1 MMGWR
6 VFIQKTALAMAS
18 NYQSILTAWKNKT
31 FEPIYLL
38 YGEEEYFI
46 DDLIKY
52 AENNILDEG
61 EKAFNQ
67 ITLYGKEINYQNILD
82 NAYQFPMM
90 AAHRL
95 VIVKELQE
103 MRDVDGL
110 EIYFQKP
117 SEQTI
122 LILAHKHKKFDGRKK
137 IWKTAV
143 KNSVAFESKKI
154 YENKIPPFISKQ
166 LGDKGFK
173 INPRAAQMMGTYL
186 GNDLSKIMNEINKL
200 VISKAGTNE
209 INEDDIHEQIGIS
222 KDYNVFELMNALGK
236 KDELNSY
243 RIANY
248 FGDNPKKVNI
258 VPILGALIGYFQKVT
273 ITKENINLSP
283 SDLAKKVGVAPYF
296 LNQYTEA
303 ARNYSAQQLRH
314 AFRVLYNI
322 DLKSKGIGSV
332 GTAQKELLR
341 ELIFGLIA

>member
-1 MMGWR
+1 
-6 VFIQKTALAMAS
+6 MAS
-18 NYQSILTAWKNKT
+18 NYQSILSDWKKKN
-31 FEPIYLL
+31 FAPIYLL
-38 YGEEEYFI
+38 YGEEEFFI

-52 AENNILDEG
+52 AENNILDES

-67 ITLYGKEINYQNILD
+67 ITLYGKEIGYKNILD

-90 AAHRL
+90 ASRRL

-110 EIYFQKP
+110 EIYFEKP

-154 YENKIPPFISKQ
+154 YENKLPPFITKQ
-166 LGDKGFK
+166 FVEKGFN

-200 VISKAGTNE
+200 VISKAGAKE
-209 INEDDIHEQIGIS
+209 ITEDDIHDQIGIS

-236 KDELNSY
+236 KDTLHSY

-258 VPILGALIGYFQKVT
+258 VPILGALIGFYQKVSVA
-273 ITKENINLSP
+273 KENLNLSP
-283 SDLAKKVGVAPYF
+283 SDLAKKVGVSPYF

-303 ARNYSAQQLRH
+303 ARNYTAIQLRQ
-314 AFRVLYNI
+314 AFKVLHKI

-332 GTAQKELLR
+332 GLPQKELLR
-341 ELIFGLIA
+341 ELIYGLIS